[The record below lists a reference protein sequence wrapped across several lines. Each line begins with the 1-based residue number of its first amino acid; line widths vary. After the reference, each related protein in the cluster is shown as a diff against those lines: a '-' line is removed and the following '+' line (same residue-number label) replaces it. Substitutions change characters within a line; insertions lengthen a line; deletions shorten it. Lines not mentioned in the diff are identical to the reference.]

1 MYIHFLSFTY
11 FKVTLVFAFIC
22 LFVNV
27 KLSMRRS
34 PAAMTQ
40 EVVEVGLVQG
50 RGRQREGSQE
60 PAEVEPLNHPF
71 SFLSG
76 GFPRYFSNNYLHVF
90 DLFTWSVASACL
102 DCSKNLMWSV
112 MRESMVVAIEET
124 LTNWPSLE
132 DAPDIVVGKPQQW
145 SQDGRHTTGHWLE
158 AGHSSMGTPP
168 ATFSLATRW
177 ITKPGNMRRA
187 AWGPQ

>member
-1 MYIHFLSFTY
+1 MYMYMYMYVYTFPLFYILQGHFSFCIY
-11 FKVTLVFAFIC
+11 LFLC

-76 GFPRYFSNNYLHVF
+76 HFPDTFRI
-90 DLFTWSVASACL
+90 TICMCL
-102 DCSKNLMWSV
+102 ICSPGLSPLPAW
-112 MRESMVVAIEET
+112 T
-124 LTNWPSLE
+124 
-132 DAPDIVVGKPQQW
+132 AP
-145 SQDGRHTTGHWLE
+145 RT
-158 AGHSSMGTPP
+158 
-168 ATFSLATRW
+168 
-177 ITKPGNMRRA
+177 
-187 AWGPQ
+187 

>member
-1 MYIHFLSFTY
+1 MYMYMYVHFLSFTY

-124 LTNWPSLE
+124 LTN
-132 DAPDIVVGKPQQW
+132 
-145 SQDGRHTTGHWLE
+145 
-158 AGHSSMGTPP
+158 
-168 ATFSLATRW
+168 
-177 ITKPGNMRRA
+177 
-187 AWGPQ
+187 